1 MQEIDIQQTT
11 ELAKGITDYGMMAV
25 AAAFFLILTFLLWVA
40 CFKWFKKIINDMI
53 TSHGKTMGALLTE
66 TRKQNDMLTDISESL
81 RPETQLR
88 IKNISNTYFD
98 LAVERVCRIIKRVR
112 EENHIADKEATD
124 KKIRSLLL
132 NMHDD
137 RNTRFDC
144 YTYRG
149 KRISSYTAPEWVDW
163 VEEVVIKEV
172 YETQPNANREYTN
185 VQAVYER
192 IKLDF
197 YHRLNK

>member
-1 MQEIDIQQTT
+1 
-11 ELAKGITDYGMMAV
+11 
-25 AAAFFLILTFLLWVA
+25 
-40 CFKWFKKIINDMI
+40 
-53 TSHGKTMGALLTE
+53 
-66 TRKQNDMLTDISESL
+66 
-81 RPETQLR
+81 
-88 IKNISNTYFD
+88 
-98 LAVERVCRIIKRVR
+98 VR

>member
-1 MQEIDIQQTT
+1 
-11 ELAKGITDYGMMAV
+11 MMAV

-40 CFKWFKKIINDMI
+40 CFKWFKKIINDMV

-88 IKNISNTYFD
+88 IKNTSNTYFD